1 MSTAIIVAAGSGT
14 RFGSKTP
21 KQFLQ
26 INKKPLII
34 YTLEAF
40 QNCPSI
46 ARIILVLPANQTT
59 EFLQIV
65 AKYGISKLDKIVAGG
80 ETRAESVLKG
90 LKTVQPHKN
99 GIVAVH
105 DGARPL
111 VSTEEISECILKA
124 RKTGAAI
131 LVAPVT
137 DTIKEIK
144 DGKILQ
150 TIDRNKLRRALTP
163 QCFSYQI
170 LKRAFEKVDKLN
182 ETATDESFLVENL
195 GIDISIVE
203 GSPRN
208 IKVTTKEDLKLFE
221 NLLKEKNV

>member
-40 QNCPSI
+40 QNCPTI
-46 ARIILVLPANQTT
+46 YRIILVLPANQTN

-65 AKYGISKLDKIVAGG
+65 AKYGITKLHKIVAGG
-80 ETRAESVLKG
+80 NSRAESVWKG
-90 LKTVQPHKN
+90 LNVVQPNKN
-99 GIVAVH
+99 EIVAVH

-111 VSTEEISECILKA
+111 ISIEEISECILKA
-124 RKTGAAI
+124 KKTGAAI
-131 LVAPVT
+131 LVAPVI

-150 TIDRNKLRRALTP
+150 TVDRNKLRRALTP
-163 QCFSYQI
+163 QCFRYQI
-170 LKRAFEKVDKLN
+170 LKKAFEKVDNLS
-182 ETATDESFLVENL
+182 EAATDESFLVENI
-195 GIDISIVE
+195 GIDVSIVE
-203 GSPRN
+203 GSSRN

-221 NLLKEKNV
+221 NLLKEENV